1 MEKILLKARV
11 STACARPSGQWAMN
25 TATEKWRI
33 RIITAIV
40 TKAPHYRDL
49 LREDAWEFLQHLL
62 NRGSQSL
69 YLQSHALV
77 GAIFDIVSERLK
89 QVGELLQMAE
99 QGFGYVGSP
108 VYLQLEYWGTSS
120 RFYEAYRN
128 YMISKNYLGPQF
140 WEDRLALW
148 RSRMRILNKML
159 SKL

>member
-1 MEKILLKARV
+1 
-11 STACARPSGQWAMN
+11 MN

-99 QGFGYVGSP
+99 
-108 VYLQLEYWGTSS
+108 LEYWGTSS

-128 YMISKNYLGPQF
+128 YMISKNYLGTRF

-148 RSRMRILNKML
+148 RSRMRIMNKML